1 MKKIYLVL
9 LTALSFT
16 VASAQFVTPMNAS
29 TVAEL
34 KEVEWTFPGLRN
46 ATTKVRYWISP
57 TEVGFTAAFDFT
69 IARDANN
76 NITSMVTTNIN
87 VNNPPATKFSNIG
100 VVNGNRLNVQVKTAD
115 PQTADPFVDYKKET
129 IFKNALGKDSLVV
142 IERLNNQNQ
151 YDEFRRI
158 QLVYNANGS
167 IIALKELSPAS
178 DNYELVGFRNFGY
191 MGSKRVTDTTYT
203 VGQGVNEVVAYN
215 KLFYTATDK
224 LDSVLS
230 FSVKQ
235 GVASIDAG
243 YRMYYD
249 ANPGIAKILVTSVT
263 PTDTSF
269 EYRIDYIGGITVQA
283 PTVTTGTKSNIT
295 TSGATLRGIISS
307 DGGSS
312 LKASGIVVSTS
323 PSPIRGGSGV
333 IDSASNVLTSPIE
346 FSVNIGGL
354 DSSTTYYYRAYA
366 TNSVG
371 IAYSIQDSFTTASV
385 VSALNESNLL
395 NENNFVCFPV
405 PANNE
410 LNVTANNG
418 ELYNYTMFDI
428 YGKKI
433 TSVNLSNQAT
443 INTVNMASGVYLLNI
458 QDANGNSATKKIT
471 IQH

>member
-76 NITSMVTTNIN
+76 NITSMETTNIN
-87 VNNPPATKFSNIG
+87 ESNPPATKFSNIG

-142 IERLNNQNQ
+142 IERLNSENQ
-151 YDEFRRI
+151 YDEERRVK
-158 QLVYNANGS
+158 LVYNANGA
-167 IIALKELSPAS
+167 IIALQELSPAS
-178 DNYELVGFRNFGY
+178 NNYELVGYRNFGY

-249 ANPGIAKILVTSVT
+249 ATPGIAKILVTSVT

-269 EYRIDYIGGITVQA
+269 EYRIDYIG
-283 PTVTTGTKSNIT
+283 S
-295 TSGATLRGIISS
+295 
-307 DGGSS
+307 
-312 LKASGIVVSTS
+312 
-323 PSPIRGGSGV
+323 V
-333 IDSASNVLTSPIE
+333 I
-346 FSVNIGGL
+346 
-354 DSSTTYYYRAYA
+354 
-366 TNSVG
+366 
-371 IAYSIQDSFTTASV
+371 TASIE
-385 VSALNESNLL
+385 NNLL

-418 ELYNYTMFDI
+418 ESYSYTLFDI

-433 TSVNLSNQAT
+433 TSVNLSSQAV
-443 INTVNMASGVYLLNI
+443 INTAGIANGVYILSI
-458 QDANGNSATKKIT
+458 QDVNGNSTNKKIT

>member
-1 MKKIYLVL
+1 
-9 LTALSFT
+9 
-16 VASAQFVTPMNAS
+16 
-29 TVAEL
+29 
-34 KEVEWTFPGLRN
+34 
-46 ATTKVRYWISP
+46 
-57 TEVGFTAAFDFT
+57 
-69 IARDANN
+69 
-76 NITSMVTTNIN
+76 
-87 VNNPPATKFSNIG
+87 
-100 VVNGNRLNVQVKTAD
+100 
-115 PQTADPFVDYKKET
+115 
-129 IFKNALGKDSLVV
+129 
-142 IERLNNQNQ
+142 
-151 YDEFRRI
+151 
-158 QLVYNANGS
+158 
-167 IIALKELSPAS
+167 
-178 DNYELVGFRNFGY
+178 
-191 MGSKRVTDTTYT
+191 
-203 VGQGVNEVVAYN
+203 VAYN

-395 NENNFVCFPV
+395 
-405 PANNE
+405 
-410 LNVTANNG
+410 
-418 ELYNYTMFDI
+418 
-428 YGKKI
+428 
-433 TSVNLSNQAT
+433 
-443 INTVNMASGVYLLNI
+443 
-458 QDANGNSATKKIT
+458 
-471 IQH
+471 

>member
-57 TEVGFTAAFDFT
+57 TEVGFEAAFSFN
-69 IARDANN
+69 IVRDANN
-76 NITSMVTTNIN
+76 NVTSMVTTDIN
-87 VNNPPATKFSNIG
+87 NNNPPATKFSSIG
-100 VVNGNRLNVQVKTAD
+100 VVNGNKLNVQVKTAD
-115 PQTADPFVDYKKET
+115 PQTADPFVDFQKET

-142 IERLNNQNQ
+142 IDRLNSQNQ
-151 YDEFRRI
+151 YDEYRRI
-158 QLVYNANGS
+158 QLVYNANGA
-167 IIALKELSPAS
+167 IIALKELLPSS
-178 DNYELVGFRNFGY
+178 NNYELVGYRNFGY
-191 MGSKRVTDTTYT
+191 IGSKRVTDTTYI
-203 VGQGVNEVVAYN
+203 VGQVVDQVVAYN

-249 ANPGIAKILVTSVT
+249 ATPGIAKILVTSVT

-269 EYRIDYIGGITVQA
+269 EYRIDYIGSVIT
-283 PTVTTGTKSNIT
+283 
-295 TSGATLRGIISS
+295 
-307 DGGSS
+307 
-312 LKASGIVVSTS
+312 
-323 PSPIRGGSGV
+323 
-333 IDSASNVLTSPIE
+333 ASNE
-346 FSVNIGGL
+346 N
-354 DSSTTYYYRAYA
+354 
-366 TNSVG
+366 
-371 IAYSIQDSFTTASV
+371 
-385 VSALNESNLL
+385 NLL
-395 NENNFVCFPV
+395 NENNFVCYPV

-418 ELYNYTMFDI
+418 ESYSYTLFDI
-428 YGKKI
+428 YGNKI

-458 QDANGNSATKKIT
+458 QDSNGNSTTKKIT